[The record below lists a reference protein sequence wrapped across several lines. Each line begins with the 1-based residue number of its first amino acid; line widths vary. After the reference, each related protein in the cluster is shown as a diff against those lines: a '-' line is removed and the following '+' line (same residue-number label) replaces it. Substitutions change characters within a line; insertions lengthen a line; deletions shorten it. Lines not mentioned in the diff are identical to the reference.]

1 MNCVAVADL
10 MTKTTHQIKK
20 MLKNQWRLS
29 FNFRNLSLAKFN
41 SSAPPIFGGFILLG
55 HGIKLY
61 GVALLDELVL
71 LTSIVIRPKIT
82 TSQIDALAMIVGVYI
97 FFSST
102 FSIISEQQHIVFIA
116 RNLLLGLG
124 ICYLSTL
131 PKNWFDFPVRPLFA
145 LTYIGVNL
153 VFVLVERGAFLLSGS
168 VILCETQS
176 SDCLLPVAAWQA
188 IWTGTAYSSLGLFVS
203 LLFIFQ
209 SKHSQRLGAV
219 ALGLCFFISA
229 YQLSRLGMIFCFI
242 AAAIFIQQRQ
252 NTTLGFSAAIALFV
266 ILADLVFTFVTNH
279 PFDSAAISEFI
290 AQYWYQGKIPVVFV
304 SAYFVLFDF
313 NSTLQ
318 SSPRS
323 HQILSMLDWYR
334 LTQEKELIFGNLTG
348 SHRNGINASIPVD
361 QSGVLRPVGI
371 VAWLYDWGVF
381 FLAIYFATITR
392 ELLKIVRAI
401 ARKQINCLLGM
412 TSGLAYLAIAMTPLV
427 TAVTDSVLFWILV
440 FNSKNFLVWPIRKN
454 SKT

>member
-1 MNCVAVADL
+1 
-10 MTKTTHQIKK
+10 
-20 MLKNQWRLS
+20 
-29 FNFRNLSLAKFN
+29 
-41 SSAPPIFGGFILLG
+41 
-55 HGIKLY
+55 
-61 GVALLDELVL
+61 
-71 LTSIVIRPKIT
+71 
-82 TSQIDALAMIVGVYI
+82 MIVGIYI

-102 FSIISEQQHIVFIA
+102 FSIISEQQHIGFII

-124 ICYLSTL
+124 ICYLSAL
-131 PKNWFDFPVRPLFA
+131 PKNWFDFPVRTSFA
-145 LTYIGVNL
+145 LTYISLNL

-168 VILCETQS
+168 VFLCETQRIE
-176 SDCLLPVAAWQA
+176 CLLPVAAWQA

-209 SKHSQRLGAV
+209 SKHSQRVGAV

-229 YQLSRLGMIFCFI
+229 YQLSRIGLMFCLI
-242 AAAIFIQQRQ
+242 ATAIFIQQRQ
-252 NTTLGFSAAIALFV
+252 KTSLGFFVVIALLIIFADIAFTSVNQHTFGLATISNLFV
-266 ILADLVFTFVTNH
+266 Y
-279 PFDSAAISEFI
+279 
-290 AQYWYQGKIPVVFV
+290 YWYQGKIPVSFATVYYVF
-304 SAYFVLFDF
+304 ADF

-318 SSPRS
+318 SSQRS

-334 LTQEKELIFGNLTG
+334 LTQVQELTFGNLTG
-348 SHRNGINASIPVD
+348 SHRNGIDGLIPVD

-371 VAWLYDWGVF
+371 VAWLYDWGAF
-381 FLAIYFATITR
+381 FVAVYFGIITR

-401 ARKQINCLLGM
+401 NEKQINCLLGM

-440 FNSKNFLVWPIRKN
+440 FNSKNFLVWPIRQN